1 MTQQQRE
8 IAAKWL
14 HTRRFNEIEPFRR
27 LLFVLSHEINNRR
40 PLVVSYVTERH
51 ACESHTTIK
60 MLALSVLE
68 RYKNKVIIKF
78 AFIRLIKE
86 YSICLKLARLT
97 SHLDTENVI
106 KKTSLY

>member
-1 MTQQQRE
+1 M
-8 IAAKWL
+8 AA
-14 HTRRFNEIEPFRR
+14 
-27 LLFVLSHEINNRR
+27 SHSELRDR
-40 PLVVSYVTERH
+40 TYSLRSH

-68 RYKNKVIIKF
+68 RYKNNVIIKF

-97 SHLDTENVI
+97 SHLDKDNVI